1 MKLINIINSYD
12 ATAVTAAAEPRFYL
26 KADTALLRNNDA
38 FYIPDGVGRVTASP
52 SIVLRVSRLAKCIGE
67 RFAPRCID
75 AVMGGVAFTAIERL
89 AALRSEAL
97 PWDAAVGF
105 DHSSALS
112 LGALGR
118 DAMLEG
124 ARFYINGE
132 ERLRISVG
140 DMRFSVDRVVSS
152 LSEAMTLRIG
162 DLIYLGSP
170 EEFDIKAGD
179 NLRLEIAGETLL
191 NFDIK

>member
-1 MKLINIINSYD
+1 MKLINIINSYTNVGD
-12 ATAVTAAAEPRFYL
+12 APRFYL

-38 FYIPDGVGRVTASP
+38 FYIPNNVGRIIAEP
-52 SIVLRVSRLAKCIGE
+52 HIVLRVARLAKCLGE
-67 RFAPRCID
+67 RFAARCID
-75 AVMGGVAFTAIERL
+75 GVMGGVTFTAIDRL
-89 AALRSEAL
+89 EEARREGL

-112 LGALGR
+112 LDTLSR

-124 ARFYINGE
+124 ATLYINSE
-132 ERLRISVG
+132 EQLRLTIA
-140 DMRFSVDRVVSS
+140 DMRFTPDHIISQ

-170 EEFDIKAGD
+170 RSFEVKAGD
-179 NLRLEIAGETLL
+179 NLRLTIGDETLL

>member
-1 MKLINIINSYD
+1 MKLINIINSYTNVGD
-12 ATAVTAAAEPRFYL
+12 APRFYL

-38 FYIPDGVGRVTASP
+38 FYIPNNVGRIIAEP
-52 SIVLRVSRLAKCIGE
+52 HIVLRVARLAKCLGE
-67 RFAPRCID
+67 RFAARCID
-75 AVMGGVAFTAIERL
+75 GVMGGVTFTAIDRL
-89 AALRSEAL
+89 EEARREGL

-112 LGALGR
+112 LDTLSR

-124 ARFYINGE
+124 ATLYINNE
-132 ERLRISVG
+132 EQLRLTIA
-140 DMRFSVDRVVSS
+140 DMRFTPDHIISQ

-170 EEFDIKAGD
+170 RGFEVKAGD
-179 NLRLEIAGETLL
+179 NLRLTIGEQTLL

>member
-1 MKLINIINSYD
+1 MKLINIINSYTNVGN
-12 ATAVTAAAEPRFYL
+12 APRFYL

-38 FYIPDGVGRVTASP
+38 FYIPNNVGRIIAEP
-52 SIVLRVSRLAKCIGE
+52 HIVLRVARLAKCLGE
-67 RFAPRCID
+67 RFAARCID
-75 AVMGGVAFTAIERL
+75 GVMGGVTFTAIDRL
-89 AALRSEAL
+89 EEARREGL

-112 LGALGR
+112 LDTLSR

-124 ARFYINGE
+124 ATLYINNE
-132 ERLRISVG
+132 EQLRLTIA
-140 DMRFSVDRVVSS
+140 DMRFTPDHIISQ

-170 EEFDIKAGD
+170 RSFEVKAGD
-179 NLRLEIAGETLL
+179 NLRLTIGEQTLL

>member
-1 MKLINIINSYD
+1 MKLIHIINNY
-12 ATAVTAAAEPRFYL
+12 AQEGEAPRFYL

-38 FYIPDGVGRVTASP
+38 FYIPDGVGRVIAEP
-52 SIVLRVSRLAKCIGE
+52 HIVVRNSRLAKCIGE
-67 RFAPRCID
+67 RFASRCVD
-75 AVMGGVAFTAIERL
+75 AVMAGVSFTQVDRL
-89 AALRSEAL
+89 EQLRAEGL
-97 PWDAAVGF
+97 PWDEAVGF

-112 LGALGR
+112 LDSLGR

-124 ARFYINGE
+124 ATFMINGE
-132 ERLRISVG
+132 VKAQIKLS
-140 DMRFSVDRVVSS
+140 DMRFTVDRVVST

-170 EEFDIKAGD
+170 EQFEVKAGD
-179 NLRLEIAGETLL
+179 NYKVLVGDKVLL

>member
-1 MKLINIINSYD
+1 MKLINIINSYTNVGD
-12 ATAVTAAAEPRFYL
+12 APRFYL

-38 FYIPDGVGRVTASP
+38 FYIPNNVGRIIAEP
-52 SIVLRVSRLAKCIGE
+52 HIVLRVARLAKCLGE
-67 RFAPRCID
+67 RFAARCID
-75 AVMGGVAFTAIERL
+75 GVMGGVTFTAIDRL
-89 AALRSEAL
+89 EEARREGL

-112 LGALGR
+112 LDTLSR

-124 ARFYINGE
+124 ATLYINNE
-132 ERLRISVG
+132 EQLRLTIA
-140 DMRFSVDRVVSS
+140 DMRFTPDHIISQ
-152 LSEAMTLRIG
+152 LSETMTLRIG

-170 EEFDIKAGD
+170 RSFEVKAGD
-179 NLRLEIAGETLL
+179 NLRLTIGEQTLL

>member
-1 MKLINIINSYD
+1 MKLINIINNYGSMG
-12 ATAVTAAAEPRFYL
+12 ESPRFYL

-38 FYIPDGVGRVTASP
+38 FYIPDGVGRVVAEP
-52 SIVLRVSRLAKCIGE
+52 HIVLKVSRLAKCVGE
-67 RFAPRCID
+67 RFAPRLYD
-75 AVMGGVAFTAIERL
+75 AVMGGVTFTAIDSLES
-89 AALRSEAL
+89 LRAEGL

-112 LGALGR
+112 LDALSR

-124 ARFYINGE
+124 GAFYINGE
-132 ERLRISVG
+132 EVATLKISY
-140 DMRFSVDRVVSS
+140 MRFSPDRVVSH

-170 EEFDIKAGD
+170 QAFDIKAGD
-179 NLRLEIAGETLL
+179 NLCLDIAARTLL
-191 NFDIK
+191 NFDVK